1 MDNLVVN
8 RKTGGMYML
17 ETVGSTP
24 IFSREQLNDEQKE
37 IQKMVEDFVTE
48 KVYPLNKQIES
59 KDLELTK
66 QLIREMGEL
75 GLLSIDIPEK
85 LGGMEMDKVTGIV
98 VAEAL
103 SYGGSGSFTV
113 SASTQTGIGMLPII
127 WFGSEEQQEKYLP
140 KLATGELIGA
150 YALTEPE
157 AGSDATSGKTI
168 ANLSTDEKNY
178 ILNGEKQFITNGGIA
193 DIYTL
198 FAQVG
203 GNKFS
208 AFIVERNMEGFE
220 VGPEEH
226 KLGSKGSSTT
236 PLKLTN
242 VSVPVENL
250 LGNVGDG
257 ASIAFNVLNQGRLK
271 LGAHVLGGC
280 KLIITK
286 TCEYALERRQFG
298 QPIAFFDAIKKK
310 FSDMIIRT
318 YALDSLIYRAIDE
331 IQSTVEELDKNAP
344 DYYVKMGQMMERFA
358 IESSTSKVMGSEAI
372 GFCADQGIQIFGG
385 YGYIEEYPLAKVYR
399 DCRIDRIWEG
409 TNEINRQIITG
420 YFMKKALLNEI
431 PVRERLK
438 DRDTFLSSEEVIAPH
453 SPLSEQMGILDTG
466 KFLVLAVFNEALI
479 GFGQD
484 LKNEQILG
492 EALADCFMDIYA
504 TDSTL
509 ARVNQILESNGQSN
523 VLMQIAQVLTA
534 ETSLNILNRALLSLN
549 NIYHGKVPPDVM
561 DLYNTF
567 QHKMLP
573 KTDVAQL
580 KREIA
585 EYVYKQK
592 KYPF

>member
-24 IFSREQLNDEQKE
+24 IFSREQLNDQQKE

-318 YALDSLIYRAIDE
+318 YALDSLIYRAIAE

-438 DRDTFLSSEEVIAPH
+438 DRDAFLSSEEVNAPH

-509 ARVNQILESNGQSN
+509 ARVNQIFESNGQSN

>member
-208 AFIVERNMEGFE
+208 AFIVEKNMEGFE

-242 VSVPVENL
+242 VNVPVENL

-280 KLIITK
+280 KLVITK

-438 DRDTFLSSEEVIAPH
+438 DQDAFLSSEEVIAPY
-453 SPLSEQMGILDTG
+453 SPLSEQMGILETT

-479 GFGQD
+479 EFGQD

>member
-1 MDNLVVN
+1 MDNLVVS

-453 SPLSEQMGILDTG
+453 SPLSEQMGILETA
-466 KFLVLAVFNEALI
+466 KFLVLAVFNESLI
-479 GFGQD
+479 EFGQD

-509 ARVNQILESNGQSN
+509 ARVNQIFESNGQSN

>member
-1 MDNLVVN
+1 MDNLVVS

-318 YALDSLIYRAIDE
+318 YALDSLIYRAIAE

-509 ARVNQILESNGQSN
+509 ARVNQIFESNGQSN

>member
-280 KLIITK
+280 KLVITK

-318 YALDSLIYRAIDE
+318 YALDSLIYRAIAE

-509 ARVNQILESNGQSN
+509 ARVNQIFESNGQSN

>member
-1 MDNLVVN
+1 MDNLVVS

-168 ANLSTDEKNY
+168 ANLSSDEINY

-318 YALDSLIYRAIDE
+318 YALDSLIYRAIAE

-509 ARVNQILESNGQSN
+509 ARVNQIFESNGQSN

-549 NIYHGKVPPDVM
+549 DIFHGKVPPDVM

>member
-168 ANLSTDEKNY
+168 ANLSSDEINY

-208 AFIVERNMEGFE
+208 AFIVERKMEGFE

-280 KLIITK
+280 KLVITK

-385 YGYIEEYPLAKVYR
+385 YGYIEEYPLAKIYR

>member
-509 ARVNQILESNGQSN
+509 ARVNQIFESNGQSN

>member
-1 MDNLVVN
+1 MDNLAVN

-17 ETVGSTP
+17 ETVGSSP
-24 IFSREQLNDEQKE
+24 IFTREQLNDEQKE
-37 IQKMVEDFVTE
+37 IRKMVEDFVTE
-48 KVYPLNKQIES
+48 KVVPLNEQIES

-85 LGGMEMDKVTGIV
+85 LDGMEMDKVTGIV

-103 SYGGSGSFTV
+103 AFGGSAAFTV
-113 SASTQTGIGMLPII
+113 SVSTQTGIGMLPIV
-127 WFGSEEQQEKYLP
+127 WFGNEEQQEKYLP

-168 ANLSTDEKNY
+168 AKLSDDGKHYT
-178 ILNGEKQFITNGGIA
+178 LNGEKQFITNGGIA
-193 DIYTL
+193 NIYTL
-198 FAQVG
+198 FAQVD

-226 KLGSKGSSTT
+226 KMGSKGSSTT

-242 VSVPVENL
+242 VNVPVENL

-257 ASIAFNVLNQGRLK
+257 SAIAFNVLNQGRLK

-280 KLIITK
+280 KLIISK

-310 FSDMIIRT
+310 FADMTIRT
-318 YALDSLIYRAIDE
+318 YALDSLIYRAIAE
-331 IQSTVEELDKNAP
+331 IEEAVSELDKSAP
-344 DYYVKMGQMMERFA
+344 DYHMKMGRAMELFA
-358 IESSTSKVMGSEAI
+358 IESSTSKVMGSETI
-372 GFCADQGIQIFGG
+372 GFCADEGIQIMGG
-385 YGYIEEYPLAKVYR
+385 YGFIEDYPIAQAYR

-420 YFMKKALLNEI
+420 YFMKKAFMNEI
-431 PVRERLK
+431 PIRECMAERNN
-438 DRDTFLSSEEVIAPH
+438 FLNSEELVSSH
-453 SPLSEQMGILDTG
+453 SPLSKQMNILETA
-466 KFLVLAVFNEALI
+466 KYLVLTIFNEALNE
-479 GFGQD
+479 FGQD
-484 LKNEQILG
+484 LKNEQMLG

-509 ARVNQILESNGQSN
+509 SRVNQQLESNGHHT
-523 VLMQIAQVLTA
+523 VLVHIAQALTA

-549 NIYHGKVPPDVM
+549 DIYHGDVPPDILE
-561 DLYNTF
+561 LYNTF
-567 QHKMLP
+567 QRRMLP
-573 KTDVAQL
+573 RADVSQL

-585 EYVYKQK
+585 EYVYQQR

>member
-1 MDNLVVN
+1 MDNLVVS

-127 WFGSEEQQEKYLP
+127 WFGSEEQQKKYLP

-318 YALDSLIYRAIDE
+318 YALDSLIYRAIAE

-453 SPLSEQMGILDTG
+453 SPLSEQMGILETA
-466 KFLVLAVFNEALI
+466 KFLVLAVFNESLI
-479 GFGQD
+479 EFGQD

-509 ARVNQILESNGQSN
+509 ARVNQIFESNGQSN

>member
-1 MDNLVVN
+1 
-8 RKTGGMYML
+8 
-17 ETVGSTP
+17 
-24 IFSREQLNDEQKE
+24 
-37 IQKMVEDFVTE
+37 
-48 KVYPLNKQIES
+48 
-59 KDLELTK
+59 
-66 QLIREMGEL
+66 
-75 GLLSIDIPEK
+75 
-85 LGGMEMDKVTGIV
+85 
-98 VAEAL
+98 
-103 SYGGSGSFTV
+103 
-113 SASTQTGIGMLPII
+113 MLPII
-127 WFGSEEQQEKYLP
+127 WFGSEEQQKKYLP

-420 YFMKKALLNEI
+420 YI
-431 PVRERLK
+431 
-438 DRDTFLSSEEVIAPH
+438 I
-453 SPLSEQMGILDTG
+453 
-466 KFLVLAVFNEALI
+466 
-479 GFGQD
+479 
-484 LKNEQILG
+484 
-492 EALADCFMDIYA
+492 
-504 TDSTL
+504 
-509 ARVNQILESNGQSN
+509 
-523 VLMQIAQVLTA
+523 
-534 ETSLNILNRALLSLN
+534 
-549 NIYHGKVPPDVM
+549 
-561 DLYNTF
+561 
-567 QHKMLP
+567 
-573 KTDVAQL
+573 
-580 KREIA
+580 
-585 EYVYKQK
+585 
-592 KYPF
+592 

>member
-318 YALDSLIYRAIDE
+318 YALDSLIYRAIAE

-509 ARVNQILESNGQSN
+509 ARVNQIFESNGQSN

>member
-24 IFSREQLNDEQKE
+24 IFSREQLNDQQKE

-310 FSDMIIRT
+310 FSDMIIRA
-318 YALDSLIYRAIDE
+318 YALDSLIYRAIAE

-509 ARVNQILESNGQSN
+509 ARVNQIFESNGQSN

>member
-127 WFGSEEQQEKYLP
+127 WFGSEEQKEKYLP
-140 KLATGELIGA
+140 KLATGEVIGA

-438 DRDTFLSSEEVIAPH
+438 DRDTFLSSEEVMAPH
-453 SPLSEQMGILDTG
+453 SPLSEQMGILETG

-479 GFGQD
+479 EFGQD

-509 ARVNQILESNGQSN
+509 ARVNQIFESNGQSN

>member
-127 WFGSEEQQEKYLP
+127 WFGSEEQKEKYLP
-140 KLATGELIGA
+140 KLATGEVIGA

-168 ANLSTDEKNY
+168 ANLSTDGKNY

-280 KLIITK
+280 KLVITK

-438 DRDTFLSSEEVIAPH
+438 DRDTFLSSEEVVAPH
-453 SPLSEQMGILDTG
+453 SPLSEQMGILETG

-573 KTDVAQL
+573 KTDVTQL

>member
-140 KLATGELIGA
+140 KLATGEVIGA

-280 KLIITK
+280 KLVITK

-453 SPLSEQMGILDTG
+453 SPLSEQMGILETG

-509 ARVNQILESNGQSN
+509 ARVNQIFESNGQSN

-534 ETSLNILNRALLSLN
+534 ETSFNILNRALLSLN

>member
-1 MDNLVVN
+1 MDNLAVN

-17 ETVGSTP
+17 ETVGSSP
-24 IFSREQLNDEQKE
+24 IFTREQLNDEQKE
-37 IQKMVEDFVTE
+37 IRKMVEDFVTE
-48 KVYPLNKQIES
+48 KVVPLNEQIES

-66 QLIREMGEL
+66 QLISEMGEL

-85 LGGMEMDKVTGIV
+85 LDGMEMDKVTGIV

-103 SYGGSGSFTV
+103 AFGGSAAFTV
-113 SASTQTGIGMLPII
+113 SVSTQTGIGMLPIV
-127 WFGSEEQQEKYLP
+127 WFGNEEQQEKYLP

-168 ANLSTDEKNY
+168 AKLSDDGKHYT
-178 ILNGEKQFITNGGIA
+178 LNGEKQFITNGGIA
-193 DIYTL
+193 NIYTL
-198 FAQVG
+198 FAQVD

-226 KLGSKGSSTT
+226 KMGSKGSSTT

-242 VSVPVENL
+242 VNVPVENL

-257 ASIAFNVLNQGRLK
+257 SAIAFNVLNQGRLK

-280 KLIITK
+280 KLIISK

-310 FSDMIIRT
+310 FADMTIRT
-318 YALDSLIYRAIDE
+318 YALDSLIYRAIAE
-331 IQSTVEELDKNAP
+331 IEEAVSELDKSAP
-344 DYYVKMGQMMERFA
+344 DYHMKMGRAMELFA
-358 IESSTSKVMGSEAI
+358 IESSTSKVMGSETI
-372 GFCADQGIQIFGG
+372 GFCADEGIQIMGG
-385 YGYIEEYPLAKVYR
+385 YGFIEDYPIAQAYR

-420 YFMKKALLNEI
+420 YFMKKAFMNEI
-431 PVRERLK
+431 PIRERMAE
-438 DRDTFLSSEEVIAPH
+438 RNNFLNSEELVSSH
-453 SPLSEQMGILDTG
+453 SPLSKQMNILETA
-466 KFLVLAVFNEALI
+466 KYLVLTIFNEALNE
-479 GFGQD
+479 FGQD
-484 LKNEQILG
+484 LKNEQMLG

-509 ARVNQILESNGQSN
+509 SRVNQQLESNGHHT
-523 VLMQIAQVLTA
+523 VLVHIAQALTA

-549 NIYHGKVPPDVM
+549 DIYHGDVPPDILE
-561 DLYNTF
+561 LYNTF
-567 QHKMLP
+567 QRRMLP
-573 KTDVAQL
+573 RADVSQL

-585 EYVYKQK
+585 EYVYQQR

>member
-1 MDNLVVN
+1 MDNLAVN

-17 ETVGSTP
+17 ETVGSSP
-24 IFSREQLNDEQKE
+24 IFTREQLNDEQKE
-37 IQKMVEDFVTE
+37 IRKMVEDFVTE
-48 KVYPLNKQIES
+48 KVVPLNEQIES

-66 QLIREMGEL
+66 QLISEMGEL

-85 LGGMEMDKVTGIV
+85 LDGMEMDKVTGIV

-103 SYGGSGSFTV
+103 AFGGSAAFTV
-113 SASTQTGIGMLPII
+113 SVSTQTGIGMLPIV
-127 WFGSEEQQEKYLP
+127 WFGNEEQQEKYLP

-168 ANLSTDEKNY
+168 AKLSDDGKHYT
-178 ILNGEKQFITNGGIA
+178 LNGEKQFITNGGIA

-198 FAQVG
+198 FAQVE

-226 KLGSKGSSTT
+226 KMGSKGSSTT

-242 VSVPVENL
+242 VNVPVENL

-257 ASIAFNVLNQGRLK
+257 SAIAFNVLNQGRLK

-280 KLIITK
+280 KLIISK

-310 FSDMIIRT
+310 FADMTIRT
-318 YALDSLIYRAIDE
+318 YALDSLIYRAIAE
-331 IQSTVEELDKNAP
+331 IEEAVSELDKSAP
-344 DYYVKMGQMMERFA
+344 DYHMKMGRAMELFA
-358 IESSTSKVMGSEAI
+358 IESSTSKVMGSETI
-372 GFCADQGIQIFGG
+372 GFCADEGIQIMGG
-385 YGYIEEYPLAKVYR
+385 YGFIEDYPIAQAYR

-420 YFMKKALLNEI
+420 YFMKKAFMNEI
-431 PVRERLK
+431 PIRERMAE
-438 DRDTFLSSEEVIAPH
+438 RNNFLNSEELVSSH
-453 SPLSEQMGILDTG
+453 SPLSKQMNILETA
-466 KFLVLAVFNEALI
+466 KYLVLTIFNEALNE
-479 GFGQD
+479 FGQD
-484 LKNEQILG
+484 LKNEQMLG

-509 ARVNQILESNGQSN
+509 SRVNQQLESNGHHT
-523 VLMQIAQVLTA
+523 VLVHIAQALTA

-549 NIYHGKVPPDVM
+549 DIYHGDVPPDILE
-561 DLYNTF
+561 LYNTF
-567 QHKMLP
+567 QRRMLP
-573 KTDVAQL
+573 RADVSQL

-585 EYVYKQK
+585 EYVYQQR